1 MEAKMTEYFNDIG
14 NIALLSHE
22 EEIELAKKIEIGGI
36 QGKLAF
42 DKLVSANLRLV
53 VSIAKEYAKKGIPL
67 EDLIQEGNIGL
78 MRAAQKFEWD
88 KGFKFSTYASWWIRQ
103 AITRFLDVKK
113 DAIRI
118 PIHRQQQIYK
128 YKNEVSYLK
137 QKLGRNPTDAELTQS
152 LGWTQEQLNKIRN
165 AILKTISLDKSYG
178 KEDSD
183 QDYTLADFI
192 EEDKYDNPEK
202 ATYNKLINY
211 QLQKDM
217 DTFLTK
223 KENLVIRMRFG
234 FDNNGTTQTLEEV
247 GNYFGVTR
255 ERVRQI
261 EGNAII
267 KLRHLY
273 GNRRVEFSDCI
284 GAVNGKIGVSKL
296 SILFLLQSTFQLLAL

>member
-1 MEAKMTEYFNDIG
+1 MTEYFNDIG
-14 NIALLSHE
+14 NISLLTQE

-53 VSIAKEYAKKGIPL
+53 VSIAKDYAKKGIPL

-78 MRAAQKFEWD
+78 MHAAQKFEWD

-103 AITRFLDVKK
+103 AITRFLDDKK

-118 PIHRQQQIYK
+118 PIHRQQQINK

-137 QKLGRNPTDAELTQS
+137 QKLGRNPTDAELAQS

-165 AILKTISLDKSYG
+165 ASLKTISLDKSYG
-178 KEDSD
+178 NGDSD
-183 QDYTLADFI
+183 QDYTLADFV

-255 ERVRQI
+255 ERIRQI

-273 GNRRVEFSDCI
+273 RNRGIEFSDCI
-284 GAVNGKIGVSKL
+284 EAVKED
-296 SILFLLQSTFQLLAL
+296 A

>member
-1 MEAKMTEYFNDIG
+1 MGAKMTEYFNDIG

-53 VSIAKEYAKKGIPL
+53 VSIAKNYAKKGIPL

-78 MRAAQKFEWD
+78 MHAAQKFEWD

-103 AITRFLDVKK
+103 AITRFLYDKK

-118 PIHRQQQIYK
+118 PINKQQQINK

-137 QKLGRNPTDAELTQS
+137 QKSGRNPTDAELTQS
-152 LGWTQEQLNKIRN
+152 LVWTQEQLNKIRN
-165 AILKTISLDKSYG
+165 ESLKTVSLDKSYG
-178 KEDSD
+178 NGDSD
-183 QDYTLADFI
+183 QDYTLADFV

-211 QLQKDM
+211 QLQQDM

-234 FDNNGTTQTLEEV
+234 FDNNGTTQTLEEI

-255 ERVRQI
+255 ERIRQI
-261 EGNAII
+261 EGKAIM

-273 GNRRVEFSDCI
+273 RNRDIEFSDCI
-284 GAVNGKIGVSKL
+284 GAVKKD
-296 SILFLLQSTFQLLAL
+296 A

>member
-1 MEAKMTEYFNDIG
+1 MEAKMTEYFNNIG

-36 QGKLAF
+36 QGKFAF

-53 VSIAKEYAKKGIPL
+53 VSIAKDYAKKGIPL

-78 MRAAQKFEWD
+78 MHAAQKFEWD

-103 AITRFLDVKK
+103 AITRFLDDKK

-118 PIHRQQQIYK
+118 PINRQQQINK

-137 QKLGRNPTDAELTQS
+137 QKSGKNPTDAELTQS

-165 AILKTISLDKSYG
+165 ESLKTVSLDKSYG
-178 KEDSD
+178 NGDSD
-183 QDYTLADFI
+183 QDYTLADFV

-234 FDNNGTTQTLEEV
+234 FDNNGTTQTLEEI

-255 ERVRQI
+255 ERIRQI
-261 EGNAII
+261 EGKAIM

-273 GNRRVEFSDCI
+273 RNRDIEFSDCI
-284 GAVNGKIGVSKL
+284 GAVKKD
-296 SILFLLQSTFQLLAL
+296 A

>member
-1 MEAKMTEYFNDIG
+1 MTEYFNDIG

-53 VSIAKEYAKKGIPL
+53 VSIAKDYAKKGIPL

-78 MRAAQKFEWD
+78 MHAAQKFEWD

-103 AITRFLDVKK
+103 AITRFLDDKK
-113 DAIRI
+113 NAIRI
-118 PIHRQQQIYK
+118 PIHRQQQINK

-137 QKLGRNPTDAELTQS
+137 QKLGRNPTDAELAQS
-152 LGWTQEQLNKIRN
+152 LGLTQEQLNKIRN
-165 AILKTISLDKSYG
+165 ASLKTISLDKSYG
-178 KEDSD
+178 NGDSD
-183 QDYTLADFI
+183 QDYTLADFV

-255 ERVRQI
+255 ERIRQI

-273 GNRRVEFSDCI
+273 RNRGIEFSDCI
-284 GAVNGKIGVSKL
+284 DAIKED
-296 SILFLLQSTFQLLAL
+296 A

>member
-78 MRAAQKFEWD
+78 MRAAQKFEWE

-113 DAIRI
+113 DTIRI

-137 QKLGRNPTDAELTQS
+137 QKLGRNPTDAELAQS

-183 QDYTLADFI
+183 QDYTIADFI
-192 EEDKYDNPEK
+192 EEDKDDNPEK

-273 GNRRVEFSDCI
+273 RNRSVEFSDCI
-284 GAVNGKIGVSKL
+284 GAVNGKIGVPKL

>member
-1 MEAKMTEYFNDIG
+1 MTEYFNNIG

-22 EEIELAKKIEIGGI
+22 EEIELVKKIEIGGI

-53 VSIAKEYAKKGIPL
+53 VSIAKDYAKKGIPL

-78 MRAAQKFEWD
+78 MHAAQKFEWK

-103 AITRFLDVKK
+103 AITRFLDDKK

-118 PIHRQQQIYK
+118 PINRQQQINK

-137 QKLGRNPTDAELTQS
+137 QKLGRNPTDAELAQS

-165 AILKTISLDKSYG
+165 AILKTISLDKSYRKG
-178 KEDSD
+178 DSD
-183 QDYTLADFI
+183 QDYTLADFV

-234 FDNNGTTQTLEEV
+234 FDNNGTTQTLEEI

-255 ERVRQI
+255 ERIRQI
-261 EGNAII
+261 EGKAIM

-273 GNRRVEFSDCI
+273 RNRDIEFSDCI
-284 GAVNGKIGVSKL
+284 GAVKKD
-296 SILFLLQSTFQLLAL
+296 A

>member
-1 MEAKMTEYFNDIG
+1 MEAKMTEYFNNIG

-53 VSIAKEYAKKGIPL
+53 VSIAKDYAKKGIPL

-78 MRAAQKFEWD
+78 MHAAQKFEWD

-103 AITRFLDVKK
+103 AITRFLDDKK

-118 PIHRQQQIYK
+118 PINRQQQINK

-137 QKLGRNPTDAELTQS
+137 QKSGRNPTDVELTQR

-165 AILKTISLDKSYG
+165 ESLKTVSLDKSYG
-178 KEDSD
+178 NEDSD
-183 QDYTLADFI
+183 KDYTLADFV

-234 FDNNGTTQTLEEV
+234 FDNNGTTQTLEEI

-255 ERVRQI
+255 ERIRQI
-261 EGNAII
+261 EGKAIM

-273 GNRRVEFSDCI
+273 RNRDIEFSDCI
-284 GAVNGKIGVSKL
+284 GAVKKD
-296 SILFLLQSTFQLLAL
+296 A

>member
-1 MEAKMTEYFNDIG
+1 MTEYFNDIG
-14 NIALLSHE
+14 NIVLLSHE

-53 VSIAKEYAKKGIPL
+53 VSIAKDYAKKGIPL

-78 MRAAQKFEWD
+78 MHAAQKFEWD

-103 AITRFLDVKK
+103 AITRFLDNKK

-118 PIHRQQQIYK
+118 PINRQQQINK

-137 QKLGRNPTDAELTQS
+137 QKSGRNPTDAELAQS

-178 KEDSD
+178 NGDSD
-183 QDYTLADFI
+183 QDYTLADFL

-234 FDNNGTTQTLEEV
+234 FDNNGTTQTLEEI

-255 ERVRQI
+255 ERIRQI
-261 EGNAII
+261 ERKAIM

-273 GNRRVEFSDCI
+273 RNRGIEFSDWI
-284 GAVNGKIGVSKL
+284 GAVKKD
-296 SILFLLQSTFQLLAL
+296 A

>member
-1 MEAKMTEYFNDIG
+1 MTEYFNDIG

-78 MRAAQKFEWD
+78 MRAAQKFEWE

-113 DAIRI
+113 DTIRI

-273 GNRRVEFSDCI
+273 RNRGIESSDCI
-284 GAVNGKIGVSKL
+284 GAIKED
-296 SILFLLQSTFQLLAL
+296 A

>member
-1 MEAKMTEYFNDIG
+1 MTEYFNDIG

-78 MRAAQKFEWD
+78 MRAAQKFEWE

-113 DAIRI
+113 DTIRI

-137 QKLGRNPTDAELTQS
+137 QKLGRNPTDAELAQS

-183 QDYTLADFI
+183 QDYTIADFI
-192 EEDKYDNPEK
+192 EEDKDDNPEK

-273 GNRRVEFSDCI
+273 RNRSVEFSDCI
-284 GAVNGKIGVSKL
+284 GAVNGKIGVPKL

>member
-1 MEAKMTEYFNDIG
+1 MTEYFNNIG

-22 EEIELAKKIEIGGI
+22 EEIELVKKIEIGGI

-53 VSIAKEYAKKGIPL
+53 VSIAKDYAKKGIPL

-78 MRAAQKFEWD
+78 MHAAQKFEWD
-88 KGFKFSTYASWWIRQ
+88 KGFKFSTYAAWWIRQ
-103 AITRFLDVKK
+103 AITRFLDNKK

-118 PIHRQQQIYK
+118 PINRQQQINK

-137 QKLGRNPTDAELTQS
+137 QKLDRNPTDAELAQS

-178 KEDSD
+178 NGDSD
-183 QDYTLADFI
+183 QDYTLADFV

-234 FDNNGTTQTLEEV
+234 FDNNGTTQTLEEI

-255 ERVRQI
+255 ERIRQI
-261 EGNAII
+261 ERKAII

-273 GNRRVEFSDCI
+273 RNRGIEFPDCI
-284 GAVNGKIGVSKL
+284 GTIKEVA
-296 SILFLLQSTFQLLAL
+296 

>member
-1 MEAKMTEYFNDIG
+1 MEANMTEYFNDIG
-14 NIALLSHE
+14 NISLLTQE

-53 VSIAKEYAKKGIPL
+53 VSIAKNYAKKGIPL

-78 MRAAQKFEWD
+78 MHAAQKFEWD

-103 AITRFLDVKK
+103 AITRFLDDKK

-118 PIHRQQQIYK
+118 PINKQQQINK

-137 QKLGRNPTDAELTQS
+137 QKSGRNPTDAELTQS
-152 LGWTQEQLNKIRN
+152 LVWTQEQLNKIRN
-165 AILKTISLDKSYG
+165 ESLKTVSLDKSYG
-178 KEDSD
+178 NGGSD
-183 QDYTLADFI
+183 QDYTLADFV

-234 FDNNGTTQTLEEV
+234 FDNNGTPQTLEEI

-255 ERVRQI
+255 ERIRQI
-261 EGNAII
+261 ERKAIM

-273 GNRRVEFSDCI
+273 RNRGIEFPDCI
-284 GAVNGKIGVSKL
+284 GAIKEV
-296 SILFLLQSTFQLLAL
+296 A

>member
-1 MEAKMTEYFNDIG
+1 MTEYFNDIG
-14 NIALLSHE
+14 NIVLLSHE

-53 VSIAKEYAKKGIPL
+53 VSIAKNYAKKGIPL

-78 MRAAQKFEWD
+78 MHAAQKFEWD

-103 AITRFLDVKK
+103 AITRFLDDKK

-118 PIHRQQQIYK
+118 PINRQQQINK

-137 QKLGRNPTDAELTQS
+137 QKLGRNPTDAELAQS

-165 AILKTISLDKSYG
+165 AILKTISLDKSYRKG
-178 KEDSD
+178 DSD
-183 QDYTLADFI
+183 QDYTLADFV

-255 ERVRQI
+255 ERIRQI
-261 EGNAII
+261 EGKAIM

-273 GNRRVEFSDCI
+273 RNRDIEFSDCI
-284 GAVNGKIGVSKL
+284 GAVKKD
-296 SILFLLQSTFQLLAL
+296 A

>member
-1 MEAKMTEYFNDIG
+1 MTEYFNDIG
-14 NIALLSHE
+14 NIALISHE

-53 VSIAKEYAKKGIPL
+53 VSIAKNYAKKGIPL

-78 MRAAQKFEWD
+78 MHAAQKFEWD

-103 AITRFLDVKK
+103 AITRFLDDKK

-118 PIHRQQQIYK
+118 PINKQQQINK

-137 QKLGRNPTDAELTQS
+137 QKSGRNPTDAELTQR

-165 AILKTISLDKSYG
+165 ESLKTVSLDKSYG
-178 KEDSD
+178 NGDSD
-183 QDYTLADFI
+183 QDYTLADFV

-211 QLQKDM
+211 QLQQDM

-234 FDNNGTTQTLEEV
+234 FDNNGTTQTLEEI

-255 ERVRQI
+255 ERIRQI
-261 EGNAII
+261 EGKAIM

-273 GNRRVEFSDCI
+273 RNRGIEFSDWI
-284 GAVNGKIGVSKL
+284 GAIKKD
-296 SILFLLQSTFQLLAL
+296 A

>member
-78 MRAAQKFEWD
+78 MRAAQKFEWE

-113 DAIRI
+113 DTIRI

-217 DTFLTK
+217 DTILTK

-273 GNRRVEFSDCI
+273 RNRGIESSDCI
-284 GAVNGKIGVSKL
+284 GAIKED
-296 SILFLLQSTFQLLAL
+296 A

>member
-1 MEAKMTEYFNDIG
+1 MTEYFNNIG

-36 QGKLAF
+36 QGKFAF

-53 VSIAKEYAKKGIPL
+53 VSIAKDYAKKGIPL

-78 MRAAQKFEWD
+78 MHAAQKFEWK

-103 AITRFLDVKK
+103 AITRFLDDKK

-118 PIHRQQQIYK
+118 PINRQQQINK

-137 QKLGRNPTDAELTQS
+137 QKLGRNPTDAELAQS

-165 AILKTISLDKSYG
+165 AILKTISLDKSYRKG
-178 KEDSD
+178 DSD
-183 QDYTLADFI
+183 QDYTLADFV

-234 FDNNGTTQTLEEV
+234 FDNNGTTQTLEEI

-255 ERVRQI
+255 ERIRQI
-261 EGNAII
+261 EGKAIM

-273 GNRRVEFSDCI
+273 RNRDIEFSDCI
-284 GAVNGKIGVSKL
+284 GAVKKD
-296 SILFLLQSTFQLLAL
+296 A

>member
-1 MEAKMTEYFNDIG
+1 MTEYFNDIG

-53 VSIAKEYAKKGIPL
+53 VSIAKDYAKKGIPL

-78 MRAAQKFEWD
+78 MHAAQKFEWD

-103 AITRFLDVKK
+103 AITRFLDDKK

-118 PIHRQQQIYK
+118 PIHRQQQINK
-128 YKNEVSYLK
+128 YKKEVSYLK
-137 QKLGRNPTDAELTQS
+137 QKLGRNPTDAELAQS
-152 LGWTQEQLNKIRN
+152 LGWTQEQLTKIRN
-165 AILKTISLDKSYG
+165 ASLKTISLDKSYG
-178 KEDSD
+178 KGDSD

-255 ERVRQI
+255 ERIRQI

-273 GNRRVEFSDCI
+273 RNRGIESSDCI
-284 GAVNGKIGVSKL
+284 GAIKED
-296 SILFLLQSTFQLLAL
+296 A

>member
-1 MEAKMTEYFNDIG
+1 MTEYFNDIG
-14 NIALLSHE
+14 NIALLSPE

-53 VSIAKEYAKKGIPL
+53 VSIAKDYAKKGIPL

-78 MRAAQKFEWD
+78 MHAAQKFEWD

-103 AITRFLDVKK
+103 AITRFLDDKK

-118 PIHRQQQIYK
+118 PIHRQQQINK

-137 QKLGRNPTDAELTQS
+137 QKLGRNPTDAELAQS
-152 LGWTQEQLNKIRN
+152 LGWTQEQLNKIQN
-165 AILKTISLDKSYG
+165 ASLKTISLDKSYG
-178 KEDSD
+178 NGNSD
-183 QDYTLADFI
+183 QDYTLADFV

-234 FDNNGTTQTLEEV
+234 FDNGNTQTLEEV
-247 GNYFGVTR
+247 GNYFGVSR
-255 ERVRQI
+255 ERIRQI
-261 EGNAII
+261 EGNAIT

-273 GNRRVEFSDCI
+273 RNRGIEFSDCI
-284 GAVNGKIGVSKL
+284 GAVKED
-296 SILFLLQSTFQLLAL
+296 A

>member
-1 MEAKMTEYFNDIG
+1 MTEYFNNIG

-53 VSIAKEYAKKGIPL
+53 VSIAKDYAKKGIPL

-78 MRAAQKFEWD
+78 MHAAQKFKWD

-103 AITRFLDVKK
+103 AITRFLDDKK

-118 PIHRQQQIYK
+118 PINRQQQINK

-137 QKLGRNPTDAELTQS
+137 QKLDRNPTDAELAQS

-165 AILKTISLDKSYG
+165 AILKTISLDKSYRKG
-178 KEDSD
+178 DSD
-183 QDYTLADFI
+183 QDYTLADFV

-234 FDNNGTTQTLEEV
+234 FDNNGTTQTLEEI

-255 ERVRQI
+255 ERIRQI
-261 EGNAII
+261 EGKAIM

-273 GNRRVEFSDCI
+273 RNRGIEFSDWI
-284 GAVNGKIGVSKL
+284 GAIKKD
-296 SILFLLQSTFQLLAL
+296 A

>member
-1 MEAKMTEYFNDIG
+1 MTEYFNNIG

-53 VSIAKEYAKKGIPL
+53 VSIAKDYAKKGIPL

-78 MRAAQKFEWD
+78 MHAAQKFEWD

-103 AITRFLDVKK
+103 AITRFLDDKK

-118 PIHRQQQIYK
+118 PINRQQQINK

-137 QKLGRNPTDAELTQS
+137 QKLGRNPTDAELAQS
-152 LGWTQEQLNKIRN
+152 LGWTQKQLNKIRN

-178 KEDSD
+178 NGDSD
-183 QDYTLADFI
+183 QDYTLADFL

-234 FDNNGTTQTLEEV
+234 FDNNGTTQTLEEI

-255 ERVRQI
+255 ERIRQI
-261 EGNAII
+261 EGKAIM

-273 GNRRVEFSDCI
+273 RNRDIEFSDCI
-284 GAVNGKIGVSKL
+284 GAVKKD
-296 SILFLLQSTFQLLAL
+296 A

>member
-1 MEAKMTEYFNDIG
+1 MTEYFNNIE

-22 EEIELAKKIEIGGI
+22 EEIELVKKIEIGGI

-53 VSIAKEYAKKGIPL
+53 VSIAKDYAKKGIPL

-78 MRAAQKFEWD
+78 MHAAQKFEWK

-103 AITRFLDVKK
+103 AITRFLDDKK

-118 PIHRQQQIYK
+118 PINRQQQINK

-137 QKLGRNPTDAELTQS
+137 QKLGRNPTDAELAQS
-152 LGWTQEQLNKIRN
+152 LGWTQKQLNKIRN
-165 AILKTISLDKSYG
+165 AILKTISLDKSYRKG
-178 KEDSD
+178 DSD
-183 QDYTLADFI
+183 QDYTLADFV

-234 FDNNGTTQTLEEV
+234 FDNNGTTQTLEEI

-255 ERVRQI
+255 ERIRQI
-261 EGNAII
+261 EGKAIM

-273 GNRRVEFSDCI
+273 RNRDIEFSDCI
-284 GAVNGKIGVSKL
+284 GAVKKD
-296 SILFLLQSTFQLLAL
+296 A

>member
-1 MEAKMTEYFNDIG
+1 MTEYFNNIG

-53 VSIAKEYAKKGIPL
+53 VSIAKNYAKKGIPL

-78 MRAAQKFEWD
+78 MHAAQKFEWD

-103 AITRFLDVKK
+103 AITRFLDDKK

-118 PIHRQQQIYK
+118 PINRQQQINK

-137 QKLGRNPTDAELTQS
+137 QKSGKNPTDAELTQR

-165 AILKTISLDKSYG
+165 ESLKTVSLDKSYG
-178 KEDSD
+178 NGDSD
-183 QDYTLADFI
+183 QDYTLADFV

-234 FDNNGTTQTLEEV
+234 FDNNGTTQTLEEI

-255 ERVRQI
+255 ERIRQI
-261 EGNAII
+261 EGKAIM

-273 GNRRVEFSDCI
+273 RNRDIEFSDCI
-284 GAVNGKIGVSKL
+284 GAVKKD
-296 SILFLLQSTFQLLAL
+296 A

>member
-1 MEAKMTEYFNDIG
+1 MTEYFNDIG

-53 VSIAKEYAKKGIPL
+53 VSIAKDYAKKGIPL

-78 MRAAQKFEWD
+78 MRAAQKFEWN

-103 AITRFLDVKK
+103 AITRFLDDKK
-113 DAIRI
+113 DTIRI

-137 QKLGRNPTDAELTQS
+137 QKLGRNPTDAEVAQG
-152 LGWTQEQLNKIRN
+152 LGCTEEQLKVIKNSN
-165 AILKTISLDKSYG
+165 LGTINI
-178 KEDSD
+178 EDSCGKGD
-183 QDYTLADFI
+183 EDCTIGDFLAD
-192 EEDKYDNPEK
+192 DKYESAETK
-202 ATYNKLINY
+202 TCNKLINH

-217 DTFLTK
+217 NSYLTQ
-223 KENLVIRMRFG
+223 KERQVIRMRFG
-234 FDNNGTTQTLEEV
+234 FEDGSAQTLEEV
-247 GNYFGVTR
+247 GQYFGVTR
-255 ERVRQI
+255 ERIRQI

-267 KLRHLY
+267 KLRRVY
-273 GNRRVEFSDCI
+273 KNRGIELSDCI
-284 GAVNGKIGVSKL
+284 A
-296 SILFLLQSTFQLLAL
+296 

>member
-1 MEAKMTEYFNDIG
+1 MTEYFNDIG

-53 VSIAKEYAKKGIPL
+53 VSIAKDYAKKGIPL

-78 MRAAQKFEWD
+78 MRAAQKFEWE

-103 AITRFLDVKK
+103 AITRFLDNKK
-113 DAIRI
+113 DTIRI

-137 QKLGRNPTDAELTQS
+137 QKLGRNPTDAELAQS

-273 GNRRVEFSDCI
+273 RNRGIEFSDCI
-284 GAVNGKIGVSKL
+284 GTVKEDA
-296 SILFLLQSTFQLLAL
+296 

>member
-1 MEAKMTEYFNDIG
+1 MEAKMTEYFNNIG

-22 EEIELAKKIEIGGI
+22 EEIELVKKIEIGGI

-53 VSIAKEYAKKGIPL
+53 VSIAKDYAKKGIPL

-78 MRAAQKFEWD
+78 MHAAQKFEWD

-103 AITRFLDVKK
+103 AITRFLDNKK

-118 PIHRQQQIYK
+118 PINRQQQINK

-137 QKLGRNPTDAELTQS
+137 QKSGRNPTDAELAQS

-178 KEDSD
+178 NGDSD
-183 QDYTLADFI
+183 QDYTLADFL

-234 FDNNGTTQTLEEV
+234 FDNNGTTQTLEEI

-255 ERVRQI
+255 ERIRQI
-261 EGNAII
+261 EGKAIM

-273 GNRRVEFSDCI
+273 RNRDIEFSDCI
-284 GAVNGKIGVSKL
+284 GAVKKD
-296 SILFLLQSTFQLLAL
+296 A

>member
-1 MEAKMTEYFNDIG
+1 MTEYFNDIG

-78 MRAAQKFEWD
+78 MRAAQKFEWE

-113 DAIRI
+113 DTIRI

-178 KEDSD
+178 KGDSD

-273 GNRRVEFSDCI
+273 RNRGIESSDCI
-284 GAVNGKIGVSKL
+284 GAIKED
-296 SILFLLQSTFQLLAL
+296 A

>member
-1 MEAKMTEYFNDIG
+1 MTEYFNDIG

-53 VSIAKEYAKKGIPL
+53 VSIAKDYAKKGIPL

-78 MRAAQKFEWD
+78 MHAAQKFEWD

-103 AITRFLDVKK
+103 AITRFLDDKK
-113 DAIRI
+113 DSIRI
-118 PIHRQQQIYK
+118 PIHRQQQINK

-137 QKLGRNPTDAELTQS
+137 QKLGRNPTDAELAQS

-165 AILKTISLDKSYG
+165 ASLKTISLDKSYG
-178 KEDSD
+178 NGDSD
-183 QDYTLADFI
+183 QDYTLADFV

-202 ATYNKLINY
+202 ATYNRLINY

-255 ERVRQI
+255 ERIRQI

-273 GNRRVEFSDCI
+273 RNRGIEFSDCI
-284 GAVNGKIGVSKL
+284 DVIKEDA
-296 SILFLLQSTFQLLAL
+296 

>member
-1 MEAKMTEYFNDIG
+1 MTEYFNDIG

-22 EEIELAKKIEIGGI
+22 EEIALAKKIEIGGI

-53 VSIAKEYAKKGIPL
+53 VSIAKDYAKKGIPL

-78 MRAAQKFEWD
+78 MHAAQKFEWD

-103 AITRFLDVKK
+103 AITRFLDDKK

-118 PIHRQQQIYK
+118 PINKQQQINK

-137 QKLGRNPTDAELTQS
+137 QKSGRNPTDAELAQS

-165 AILKTISLDKSYG
+165 AILKTISLDKSYRKG
-178 KEDSD
+178 DSD
-183 QDYTLADFI
+183 QDYTLADFV

-234 FDNNGTTQTLEEV
+234 FDNNGTTQTLEEI

-255 ERVRQI
+255 ERIRQI
-261 EGNAII
+261 EGKAIM

-273 GNRRVEFSDCI
+273 RNRDIEFSDCI
-284 GAVNGKIGVSKL
+284 GAVKKD
-296 SILFLLQSTFQLLAL
+296 A

>member
-1 MEAKMTEYFNDIG
+1 MTEYFNDIV

-53 VSIAKEYAKKGIPL
+53 VSIAKDYAKKGIPL

-78 MRAAQKFEWD
+78 MHAAQKFEWD

-103 AITRFLDVKK
+103 AITRFLDDKK

-118 PIHRQQQIYK
+118 PIHRQQQINN

-137 QKLGRNPTDAELTQS
+137 QKLGRNPTDAELAQS
-152 LGWTQEQLNKIRN
+152 LGWTQEQLNKIQN
-165 AILKTISLDKSYG
+165 ASLKTISLDKSYG
-178 KEDSD
+178 NGDSD
-183 QDYTLADFI
+183 QDYTLADFV
-192 EEDKYDNPEK
+192 EEDKYNNPEK

-234 FDNNGTTQTLEEV
+234 FDNGNTQTLEEV
-247 GNYFGVTR
+247 GNYLGVTR
-255 ERVRQI
+255 ERIRQI

-273 GNRRVEFSDCI
+273 RNRGIEFSDCI
-284 GAVNGKIGVSKL
+284 GAVKED
-296 SILFLLQSTFQLLAL
+296 A

>member
-1 MEAKMTEYFNDIG
+1 MTEYFNNIG

-22 EEIELAKKIEIGGI
+22 EEIALAKKIEIGGI

-42 DKLVSANLRLV
+42 DKLISANLRLV
-53 VSIAKEYAKKGIPL
+53 VSIAKNYAKKGIPL

-78 MRAAQKFEWD
+78 MHAAQKFEWD

-103 AITRFLDVKK
+103 AITRFLDDKK

-118 PIHRQQQIYK
+118 PINKQQQINK

-137 QKLGRNPTDAELTQS
+137 QKSGRNPTDAELTQN
-152 LGWTQEQLNKIRN
+152 LGWPQEQLNKIRN
-165 AILKTISLDKSYG
+165 ESLKTVSLDKSYG
-178 KEDSD
+178 NEDSD
-183 QDYTLADFI
+183 KDYTLADFV

-234 FDNNGTTQTLEEV
+234 FDNNGTTQTLEEI

-255 ERVRQI
+255 ERIRQI
-261 EGNAII
+261 EGKAIM

-273 GNRRVEFSDCI
+273 RNRDIEFSDCI
-284 GAVNGKIGVSKL
+284 GAVKKD
-296 SILFLLQSTFQLLAL
+296 A

>member
-1 MEAKMTEYFNDIG
+1 MTEYFNDIG
-14 NIALLSHE
+14 NISLLTQE

-53 VSIAKEYAKKGIPL
+53 VSIAKNYAKKGIPL

-78 MRAAQKFEWD
+78 MHAAQKFEWD

-103 AITRFLDVKK
+103 AITRFLDNKK

-118 PIHRQQQIYK
+118 PINRQQQINK

-137 QKLGRNPTDAELTQS
+137 QKLGRNPTDAELAQS

-165 AILKTISLDKSYG
+165 AILKTISLDKSYRKG
-178 KEDSD
+178 DSD
-183 QDYTLADFI
+183 QDYTLADFV

-234 FDNNGTTQTLEEV
+234 FDNNGTTQTLEEI

-255 ERVRQI
+255 ESIRQI
-261 EGNAII
+261 EGKAIM

-273 GNRRVEFSDCI
+273 RNRGIEFSDWI
-284 GAVNGKIGVSKL
+284 GAVKKD
-296 SILFLLQSTFQLLAL
+296 A

>member
-1 MEAKMTEYFNDIG
+1 MEAKMTEYFNNIG

-53 VSIAKEYAKKGIPL
+53 VSIAKDYAKKGIPL

-78 MRAAQKFEWD
+78 MHAAQKFEWD

-103 AITRFLDVKK
+103 AITRFLDNKK

-118 PIHRQQQIYK
+118 PINRQQQINK

-137 QKLGRNPTDAELTQS
+137 QKLGRNPTDAELAQS

-165 AILKTISLDKSYG
+165 AILKTISLDKSYRKG
-178 KEDSD
+178 DSD
-183 QDYTLADFI
+183 QDYTLADFV

-234 FDNNGTTQTLEEV
+234 FDNNGTTQTLEEI

-255 ERVRQI
+255 ERIRQI
-261 EGNAII
+261 EGKAIM

-273 GNRRVEFSDCI
+273 RNRDIEFSDCI
-284 GAVNGKIGVSKL
+284 GAVKKD
-296 SILFLLQSTFQLLAL
+296 A

>member
-53 VSIAKEYAKKGIPL
+53 VSIAKDYAKKGIPL

-78 MRAAQKFEWD
+78 MRAAQKFEWE

-113 DAIRI
+113 DTIRI

-192 EEDKYDNPEK
+192 EEDKYNNPEK

-217 DTFLTK
+217 DTILTK

-255 ERVRQI
+255 ERIRQI

-273 GNRRVEFSDCI
+273 RNRSVEFSDCI
-284 GAVNGKIGVSKL
+284 GVVNGEI
-296 SILFLLQSTFQLLAL
+296 